1 MEQIY
6 GRNTESYKD
15 ILLFFELVMNKI
27 VFRNIKQ
34 AVKICILVIQN
45 ILVYFLKTKL
55 FGGRRDRRMGARF
68 ALDFA
73 EKSDEY

>member
-1 MEQIY
+1 MEEIQKVIKTY
-6 GRNTESYKD
+6 F
-15 ILLFFELVMNKI
+15 LFFELVMNKI

-45 ILVYFLKTKL
+45 SFCLLFLKTKP
-55 FGGRRDRRMGARF
+55 FEAVAIGGWGARF

>member
-1 MEQIY
+1 
-6 GRNTESYKD
+6 
-15 ILLFFELVMNKI
+15 MNKN

-45 ILVYFLKTKL
+45 IFV

-73 EKSDEY
+73 EKSDES

>member
-1 MEQIY
+1 
-6 GRNTESYKD
+6 
-15 ILLFFELVMNKI
+15 MNKN

-45 ILVYFLKTKL
+45 IFVKTKL
-55 FGGRRDRRMGARF
+55 FRGRRDRRMGARF

-73 EKSDEY
+73 EKSDES

>member
-1 MEQIY
+1 MHIGY
-6 GRNTESYKD
+6 TKYSC
-15 ILLFFELVMNKI
+15 LL
-27 VFRNIKQ
+27 
-34 AVKICILVIQN
+34 
-45 ILVYFLKTKL
+45 LKTKL

>member
-1 MEQIY
+1 
-6 GRNTESYKD
+6 
-15 ILLFFELVMNKI
+15 MNKNA
-27 VFRNIKQ
+27 FRKIKQ
-34 AVKICILVIQN
+34 AVKICIMVIQN

>member
-1 MEQIY
+1 
-6 GRNTESYKD
+6 
-15 ILLFFELVMNKI
+15 MNKI

-45 ILVYFLKTKL
+45 SFVYFLKTKP
-55 FGGRRDRRMGARF
+55 FEGGRDRRMGARF

>member
-45 ILVYFLKTKL
+45 SFVYFLKTKP
-55 FGGRRDRRMGARF
+55 FEGGRDRRMGARF

>member
-1 MEQIY
+1 MNLGKKY
-6 GRNTESYKD
+6 KSYKD
-15 ILLFFELVMNKI
+15 IRLFFELVMNKNA
-27 VFRNIKQ
+27 FRNIKQ